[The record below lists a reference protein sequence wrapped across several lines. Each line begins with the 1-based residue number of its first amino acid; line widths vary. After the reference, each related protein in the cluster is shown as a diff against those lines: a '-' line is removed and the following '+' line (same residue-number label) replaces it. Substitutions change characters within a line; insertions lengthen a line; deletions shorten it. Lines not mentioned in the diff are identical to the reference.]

1 MMLAQGLTL
10 HGTRFPQVYVLSHNA
25 LNFQYLIL
33 ILLHTIPLN
42 NYFFGL
48 CACKMSAAVGHET
61 IIGIYE
67 GH

>member
-10 HGTRFPQVYVLSHNA
+10 HGTRFPQVYVLSQNA
-25 LNFQYLIL
+25 LNFQYRSR
-33 ILLHTIPLN
+33 ILLHTMPRN
-42 NYFFGL
+42 NDFLGL
-48 CACKMSAAVGHET
+48 CAGKMSAAVGHET